1 MPLLFVENKSI
12 KWKMKENLC
21 LLACDGVTDKA
32 RQRLDLPEEM
42 KMKN

>member
-1 MPLLFVENKSI
+1 MPLLFVKQ
-12 KWKMKENLC
+12 KYQMKDERKFMS
-21 LLACDGVTDKA
+21 LACDGVTDKA